1 MENKMRLSVFVC
13 VLLLMGAFAQEIVP
27 VIHLELRDEASA
39 LTNQGTGKLKPKFI
53 RPENIEWV
61 EGRSLGSTAIK
72 FKELQDR
79 KAKRVSSC
87 ITLPAEG
94 RNAIDFTKPFTA
106 TIWVKPDKIIN
117 NDGRY
122 FIFSTFSGDKG
133 SGLYISYAWGRMRA
147 AYGDGKKE
155 LEVAQSGGKI
165 ENGTWNHVAVVY
177 DGSKISL
184 YVNGLLSAFKDG
196 NVKPPSASAWSI
208 GAFLNGYSGQFFG
221 CMEDFRLYGQPLSAQ
236 DIFQMSKQ

>member
-13 VLLLMGAFAQEIVP
+13 VLLLLGAFAQEIVP
-27 VIHLELRDEASA
+27 VMHLELRDEASA
-39 LTNQGTGKLKPKFI
+39 LNSKGTGKVKPKFI

-61 EGRSLGSTAIK
+61 EGRSQGSNAIR
-72 FKELQDR
+72 FKALPDR

-106 TIWVKPDKIIN
+106 TIWVKPDKTIDTN
-117 NDGRY
+117 GKY
-122 FIFSTFSGDKG
+122 YIFSTFSGDKG
-133 SGLYISYAWGRMRA
+133 SGLAISYGWGRIRA

-155 LEVAQSGGKI
+155 LEVAQAGAKI

-177 DGSKISL
+177 DGAKINM
-184 YVNGLLSAFKDG
+184 YVNGLLCASKEG
-196 NVKPPSASAWSI
+196 NVQPPSASAWSL

-221 CMEDFRLYGQPLSAQ
+221 CMEDFCLYDQSLSAL
-236 DIFQMSKQ
+236 DILQLAKQ